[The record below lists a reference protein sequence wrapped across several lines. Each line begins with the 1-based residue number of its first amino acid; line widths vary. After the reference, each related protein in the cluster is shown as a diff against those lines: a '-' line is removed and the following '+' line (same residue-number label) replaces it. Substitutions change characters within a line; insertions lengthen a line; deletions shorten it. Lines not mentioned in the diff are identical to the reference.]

1 MQELFRIEN
10 LCMAF
15 GEKEVLK
22 DINLEIRRGEIFAL
36 IGPSGAGKTTL
47 LRILNFFE
55 KPTGGSLVFEGMRLN
70 GAHETPYLNTGTTRK
85 KMSLLFQAPAVFNT
99 SVFDN
104 VAYGLKVRGIDKR
117 IIEKKVTSALNIV
130 GLFGVEKQ
138 KARTLSAGEAQRMA
152 FARAIV
158 YDPEL
163 LLLDEPTA
171 NLDPANVA
179 KIEEIIR
186 RIRIERGTTIVIA
199 THNIPQVR
207 RIADRVGILLNGELI
222 EVNSIEGIFTA
233 PKDARSAAFLKGEM
247 IY

>member
-10 LCMAF
+10 LCMSF

-22 DINLEIRRGEIFAL
+22 GIDLVIRRGEIFGL

-47 LRILNFFE
+47 LRILNLFE
-55 KPTGGSLVFEGMRLN
+55 KPTHGNILFEGIRLN
-70 GAHETPYLNTGTTRK
+70 GTNRK
-85 KMSLLFQAPAVFNT
+85 KMSLLFQTPAVFNT

-104 VAYGLKVRGIDKR
+104 VAYGLKVRGIDR
-117 IIEKKVTSALNIV
+117 RTIEKKVSSALHIV
-130 GLFGVEKQ
+130 GLSGMEKQ
-138 KARTLSAGEAQRMA
+138 KPRTLSGGEAQRMA

-158 YDPEL
+158 YDPEI
-163 LLLDEPTA
+163 LLLDEPTT

-179 KIEEIIR
+179 KIEEIIK

-199 THNIPQVR
+199 THNIPQVK

-222 EVNSIEGIFTA
+222 EVNSIEGIFAA
-233 PKDARSAAFLKGEM
+233 PEDERSAAFLKGEM

>member
-15 GEKEVLK
+15 GEKEVLRN
-22 DINLEIRRGEIFAL
+22 INLAIRRGEIFAL

-55 KPTGGSLVFEGMRLN
+55 KPTRGNLKFNGLANEGEINNIRL
-70 GAHETPYLNTGTTRK
+70 R
-85 KMSLLFQAPAVFNT
+85 MSMLFQTPAIFNA

-104 VAYGLKVRGIDKR
+104 VAYGLKVRGIDKMT
-117 IIEKKVTSALNIV
+117 IENKVKNALDIV
-130 GLFGVEKQ
+130 GLEGLDEQ
-138 KARTLSAGEAQRMA
+138 NARTLSGGEAQRMA

-158 YDPEL
+158 YDPEIL
-163 LLLDEPTA
+163 FLDEPTT

-179 KIEEIIR
+179 KIEELIR
-186 RIRIERGTTIVIA
+186 RIRSERGTTIVIA

-222 EVNSIEGIFTA
+222 EVNTKEGIFKA
-233 PKDARSAAFLKGEM
+233 PNDARSAAFLKGEM

>member
-1 MQELFRIEN
+1 MQELFRVEK
-10 LCMAF
+10 LCMTF

-22 DINLEIRRGEIFAL
+22 DIDLVIRRGEIFAL

-55 KPTGGSLVFEGMRLN
+55 KPTRGNLKFNCLENDGEINNIR
-70 GAHETPYLNTGTTRK
+70 RR
-85 KMSLLFQAPAVFNT
+85 MSLLFQMPAIFNA

-104 VAYGLKVRGIDKR
+104 VAYGLRVRGIDKTT
-117 IIEKKVTSALNIV
+117 IENKVKNTMDIV
-130 GLFGVEKQ
+130 GLEGKEAQ

-158 YDPEL
+158 YDPEV
-163 LLLDEPTA
+163 LLLDEPTT
-171 NLDPANVA
+171 NLDPYNVA

-186 RIRIERGTTIVIA
+186 RIRDERGTTIVIA

-222 EVNSIEGIFTA
+222 EVNSKEGIFAA
-233 PKDARSAAFLKGEM
+233 PEDERSAAFLKGEM